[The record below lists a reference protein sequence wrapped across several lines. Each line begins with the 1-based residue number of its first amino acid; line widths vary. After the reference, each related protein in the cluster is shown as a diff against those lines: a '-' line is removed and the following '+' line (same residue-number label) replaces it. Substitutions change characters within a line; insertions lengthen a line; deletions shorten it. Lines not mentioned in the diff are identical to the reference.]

1 MSKGKTKSPTA
12 NLLTSED
19 AAKVLRKNLENV
31 VRKAAAGK
39 VLNRA
44 EQDLLEGIID
54 TQGDGSRPK
63 KIKSWTA
70 LAKELGIARKTVW
83 ELRDKHKGP
92 ETFDLSQWKEF
103 LERRASENPH
113 WQNEENQSDEVR
125 ELRTKLLRAQAG
137 KEEVTRKLKELEF
150 AKAQAGLVPMADA
163 KAAIKKTLQPLRSL
177 LDAYPKSIAIMAN
190 PTDPQLAEE
199 AAREGMKKVFEMVQK
214 ELNE

>member
-1 MSKGKTKSPTA
+1 MPEILSK
-12 NLLTSED
+12 ED

-31 VRKAAAGK
+31 VRKAAEGK

-44 EQDLLEGIID
+44 EQEMLEGIIEA
-54 TQGDGSRPK
+54 QGSGGNPK

-70 LAKELGIARKTVW
+70 LAKELGVARKTVW
-83 ELRDKHKGP
+83 ELRDKHGGP
-92 ETFDLSQWKEF
+92 ETFDLIRWKEF

-177 LDAYPKSIAIMAN
+177 LDAHPKAIAIQAN

-199 AAREGMKKVFEMVQK
+199 AAREGVKKIFEMVQK
-214 ELNE
+214 ALNE

>member
-1 MSKGKTKSPTA
+1 MAEILSK
-12 NLLTSED
+12 ED

-39 VLNRA
+39 VLTRA
-44 EQDLLEGIID
+44 EQEMLEGIIEA
-54 TQGDGSRPK
+54 QGDGSRPK
-63 KIKSWTA
+63 KIRSWTA
-70 LAKELGIARKTVW
+70 LAKELRITRKSVW
-83 ELRDKHKGP
+83 ELRDKHGGP
-92 ETFDLSQWKEF
+92 ENYNLEEWRQF
-103 LERRASENPH
+103 LEKRANENPH
-113 WQNEENQSDEVR
+113 WQNEENASEEVR

-137 KEEVTRKLKELEF
+137 KEEVTRKLKELDF

-177 LDAYPKSIAIMAN
+177 LDAYPKSIAVQAN